1 MELQA
6 LCKNDPVAAITFFIY
21 TEETTEKLGCE
32 MDRII
37 VAGVSAGAGKS
48 TFARKL
54 GDQLDLEVH
63 HLDAYFWKPG
73 WKERDKQEFEGI
85 QRKLVSGERW
95 IIEGNY
101 GGTMH
106 IRFAQADTF
115 IYIELP
121 LVVCVYR
128 VLKRWIKGRGKTRP
142 DMAEGC
148 PEKMDK
154 AFLKFIITTY
164 SARKGAM
171 RTRAA
176 EFEASAPNRK
186 SLILQSQKQID
197 DFFSKQATSQN
208 II

>member
-1 MELQA
+1 M
-6 LCKNDPVAAITFFIY
+6 
-21 TEETTEKLGCE
+21 
-32 MDRII
+32 
-37 VAGVSAGAGKS
+37 AGVSAGAGKS

-54 GDQLDLEVH
+54 GEQLDLEVH
-63 HLDAYFWKPG
+63 HLDAYFWEPG
-73 WKERDKQEFEGI
+73 WKERDKQDFERI
-85 QRKLVSGERW
+85 QLELVAGERW

-101 GGTMH
+101 ASTMG
-106 IRFAQADTF
+106 IRLAQADTF

-121 LVVCVYR
+121 LAVCVYR

-154 AFLKFIITTY
+154 EFLKFIITTY
-164 SARKGAM
+164 TARKGAM

-186 SLILQSQKQID
+186 SIILQSQKQID
-197 DFFSKQATSQN
+197 HYFLRLTANQN